1 MESSLM
7 LSSRS
12 KHRIKKKKTVWVG
25 NAAIF
30 LQFLFELIIR
40 PTVIA

>member
-12 KHRIKKKKTVWVG
+12 KHRIKKKTVWVG